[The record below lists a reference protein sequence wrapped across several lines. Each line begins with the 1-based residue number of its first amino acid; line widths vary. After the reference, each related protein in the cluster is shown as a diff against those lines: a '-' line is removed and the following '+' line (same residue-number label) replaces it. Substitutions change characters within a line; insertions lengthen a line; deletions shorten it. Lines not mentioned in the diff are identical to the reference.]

1 MDNITNKTVASFNTS
16 PNVEIVAQITNY
28 KGRQLIQLRVWVYIK
43 DDPSGIHKVIV
54 PTKKGITLPIKLFPK
69 LKEMILTLEEAVE
82 EAVNEETDTAESH

>member
-1 MDNITNKTVASFNTS
+1 MDKISNETVASFDIGPNT
-16 PNVEIVAQITNY
+16 ELCAQISNY
-28 KGRQLIQLRVWVYIK
+28 KGRQLIQLRVWVYLK
-43 DDPSGIHKVIV
+43 NDPLGIDKVLV

>member
-1 MDNITNKTVASFNTS
+1 MDKISNETVASFDIGPNT
-16 PNVEIVAQITNY
+16 ELCAQISNY

-69 LKEMILTLEEAVE
+69 LKEMILTLEEAV
-82 EAVNEETDTAESH
+82 NEETDVP